1 MELTPADLS
10 AVQSA
15 IHDVHTKWHDI
26 GLELK
31 VPVPILDSIESKHV
45 DDNIC
50 LREVVAE
57 WLKGGDHP
65 TWQSLVDALKAK
77 VIDEQK
83 LAAELEAKYC
93 SEIPGDYGTNFIT
106 YRCILISLKMI

>member
-1 MELTPADLS
+1 MLFFFSDKMDLTLNSDLG
-10 AVQSA
+10 AVRNA
-15 IHDVHTKWHDI
+15 IHDARSKWYDI

-31 VPVPILDSIESKHV
+31 VPVPTLNSIESKQA

-50 LREVVAE
+50 LREVVAA
-57 WLKGGDHP
+57 WLKAGDHP

-77 VIDEQK
+77 VIGEQK

-93 SEIPGDYGTNFIT
+93 SKIPGDSGTNFIT
-106 YRCILISLKMI
+106 V